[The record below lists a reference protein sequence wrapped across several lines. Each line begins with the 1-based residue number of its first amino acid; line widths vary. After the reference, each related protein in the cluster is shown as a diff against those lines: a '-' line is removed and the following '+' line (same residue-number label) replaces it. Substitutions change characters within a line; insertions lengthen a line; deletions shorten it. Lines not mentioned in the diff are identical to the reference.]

1 MLGRICNGIIG
12 VGLYGAIALGVLFF
26 IETIFSAD
34 SSLFLRLVFGVVAL
48 GAFLSGYFSDKEAVD
63 SGEDNAN

>member
-1 MLGRICNGIIG
+1 MLGRICNGIVG
-12 VGLYGAIALGVLFF
+12 VGIYGAIVLGVLFF

-34 SSLFLRLVFGVVAL
+34 SPWLLRLVFGIVAL
-48 GAFLSGYFSDKEAVD
+48 VAFVSGYFSDKEAVD

>member
-1 MLGRICNGIIG
+1 MIGRICNGIVG
-12 VGLYGAIALGVLFF
+12 VGLYGAVALGVLFF

-48 GAFLSGYFSDKEAVD
+48 GAFLSGYFSEKEAD
-63 SGEDNAN
+63 KSGEDDAN